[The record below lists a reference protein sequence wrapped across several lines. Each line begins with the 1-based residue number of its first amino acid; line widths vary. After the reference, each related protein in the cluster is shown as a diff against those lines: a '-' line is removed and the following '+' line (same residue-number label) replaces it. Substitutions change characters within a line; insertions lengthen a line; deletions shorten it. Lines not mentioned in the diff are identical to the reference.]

1 MKFLITVLVLTST
14 VFSYGQGEP
23 QLSMYWN
30 NYTLFNPAN
39 TGLNYKHY
47 FNTSYRNQWTGV
59 VNAPQIFAGQYSIK
73 VDAINSGFGIGS
85 IVETFGITNSQKY
98 YFNYAYHLK
107 LNTASTLS
115 LGVSTAIQR
124 MKYTGGL
131 IPPQTG
137 NELTLPIINAPET
150 KLNINFG
157 ALFKKN
163 NLEIGA
169 SFTQINQPYFNNLHY
184 KNQIHVFL
192 MGSYQFELSDL
203 LSYKPSVFIKSTFYI
218 SDIGI
223 INQLTYNKTYWFGVN
238 YYVNSNQIS
247 VNLGAD
253 ILQKYRFG
261 YCFEY
266 NMANPLYKYPS
277 HEFTVGFLFK

>member
-1 MKFLITVLVLTST
+1 MKYLVTILVLALT
-14 VFSYGQGEP
+14 VFSFGQGEP

-59 VNAPQIFAGQYSIK
+59 VNAPQTFAGQYSIK
-73 VDAINSGFGIGS
+73 VNAINSGFGIGS
-85 IVETFGITNSQKY
+85 IVETFGIINSQKY

-107 LNTASTLS
+107 LNTTSTLS

-124 MKYTGGL
+124 MKYTDYVIIEGDGFSAPTL
-131 IPPQTG
+131 
-137 NELTLPIINAPET
+137 NEFQT

-192 MGSYQFELSDL
+192 MGAYQFELSDL
-203 LSYKPSVFIKSTFYI
+203 LSYKPSIFVKSNFYI
-218 SDIGI
+218 SDIGL
-223 INQLTYNKTYWFGVN
+223 INQLYWNKTYWFGVN

-253 ILQKYRFG
+253 LLHKYRFG

-266 NMANPLYKYPS
+266 NMANPLYKYPG